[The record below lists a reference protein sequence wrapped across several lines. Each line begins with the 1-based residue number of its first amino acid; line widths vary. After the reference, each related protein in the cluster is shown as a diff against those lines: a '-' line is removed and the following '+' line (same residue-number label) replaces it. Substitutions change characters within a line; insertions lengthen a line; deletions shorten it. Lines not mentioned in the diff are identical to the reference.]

1 MEKGVRVMKKGFVTC
16 VGALVLALLMS
27 HIAGFRELADVLNGA
42 HPAAGAPIF
51 WGLVYAK
58 THTAFFLI
66 APVLVLGAGVVS
78 LLDLAS
84 AALGF
89 RRLR

>member
-1 MEKGVRVMKKGFVTC
+1 MKKGVRVMKKGLVLS
-16 VGALVLALLMS
+16 VGALALALLMS
-27 HIAGFRELADVLNGA
+27 HIAGFRELTGVLNGA
-42 HPAAGAPIF
+42 YPAAGVPVF

-58 THTAFFLI
+58 THTIFFLI

-84 AALGF
+84 MVLGP
-89 RRLR
+89 RRG